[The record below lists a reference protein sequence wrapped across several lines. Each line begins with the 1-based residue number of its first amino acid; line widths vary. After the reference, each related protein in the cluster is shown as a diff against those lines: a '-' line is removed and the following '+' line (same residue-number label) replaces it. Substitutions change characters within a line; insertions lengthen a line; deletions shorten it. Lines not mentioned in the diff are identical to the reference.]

1 MAFHFSYVQGSDGLD
16 NTMGTGL
23 DNTMGTG
30 LDNTMGTGLDNTG
43 PGLTTLWGWLVNNVA
58 MLPGFSCIVAFEMSG
73 GVA

>member
-1 MAFHFSYVQGSDGLD
+1 MAFHFSYVQGSD
-16 NTMGTGL
+16 
-23 DNTMGTG
+23 G